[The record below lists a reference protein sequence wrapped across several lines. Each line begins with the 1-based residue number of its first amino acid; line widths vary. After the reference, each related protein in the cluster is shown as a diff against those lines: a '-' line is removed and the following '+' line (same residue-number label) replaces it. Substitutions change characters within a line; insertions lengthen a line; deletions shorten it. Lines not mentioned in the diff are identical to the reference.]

1 MLILPS
7 PLARAWL
14 LSFWLVISVMS
25 GLVLGMLAGLLI
37 APLWSVVGVLV
48 AALLA
53 VPGLLWP
60 QVVSLPY
67 RLWNRLARDFVRC
80 ARMILTAICFC
91 IIIVVGRLGSSMLV
105 SRPSAGQ
112 SLWVPRG
119 TLSSTAYASQH
130 AGATARPPRQSWI
143 AQFLAWTV
151 RSGNLWACCLLPFLL
166 LLAVLEPEYEP
177 HILADIY
184 TLF

>member
-1 MLILPS
+1 MLSLPS
-7 PLARAWL
+7 PLWRVWL

-25 GLVLGMLAGLLI
+25 GLVLGIFAGLCI
-37 APLWSVVGVLV
+37 APLWSVVGVL
-48 AALLA
+48 AAPLLA

-60 QVVSLPY
+60 KIVMLPY
-67 RLWNRLARDFVRC
+67 RLWNRLARDFVRY

-91 IIIVVGRLGSSMLV
+91 IIIVVGRLGSSMMV

-112 SLWVPRG
+112 SLWIPRG
-119 TLSSTAYASQH
+119 TLSPMAYASQH
-130 AGATARPPRQSWI
+130 ASVTAHLPRQNWI
-143 AQFLAWTV
+143 AQFFTWTI

-166 LLAVLEPEYEP
+166 LLALLEPEYEP
-177 HILADIY
+177 HILTDIY

>member
-7 PLARAWL
+7 QLWRAWL

-25 GLVLGMLAGLLI
+25 GLVFGILAGLCI
-37 APLWSVVGVLV
+37 APLWSVVGVL
-48 AALLA
+48 ATCILA
-53 VPGLLWP
+53 VPGLVWP
-60 QVVSLPY
+60 QVVMLPY

-112 SLWVPRG
+112 SLWIPRG
-119 TLSSTAYASQH
+119 TLLPMAYASQH
-130 AGATARPPRQSWI
+130 ASATVQPPRQSWI
-143 AQFLAWTV
+143 AQFLTWTV

-166 LLAVLEPEYEP
+166 LLTVLEPEYEP
-177 HILADIY
+177 HMLTDIY